1 MFVKDPKVAEHE
13 VNDEDL
19 EIEHDFKARK
29 PTSKLNLAKKGLI
42 RLPKSLNNAGPDMK
56 SMMKIWRMN
65 TTPKLENLMLNW
77 I

>member
-29 PTSKLNLAKKGLI
+29 PISKPVGRNPGNPEI
-42 RLPKSLNNAGPDMK
+42 QRFHTFSWN
-56 SMMKIWRMN
+56 
-65 TTPKLENLMLNW
+65 
-77 I
+77 